1 MPLKPWQKG
10 QSGNPKGRPPG
21 SKHKL
26 QEDFLRDF
34 CHVWEQGGLKAIKHM
49 AENDPARFVE
59 AAIKVLPKDV
69 NHNIRHSAADM
80 SDDELAE
87 LIRSGRGIAE
97 AEDDPQV
104 TH

>member
-1 MPLKPWQKG
+1 MPFKKG
-10 QSGNPKGRPPG
+10 HSGNPKGRPPG

-34 CHVWEQGGLKAIKHM
+34 CAVWEEGGMKAIRHM

-87 LIRSGRGIAE
+87 LIRSGRGAAE
-97 AEDDPQV
+97 EEAHQGV